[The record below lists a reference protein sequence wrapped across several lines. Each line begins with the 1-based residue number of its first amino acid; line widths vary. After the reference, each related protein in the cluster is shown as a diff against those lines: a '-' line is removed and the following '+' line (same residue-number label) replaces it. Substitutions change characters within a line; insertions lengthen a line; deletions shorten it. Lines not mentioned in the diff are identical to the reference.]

1 MFLAAS
7 LPKNGRG
14 KLANFFCLDRNAG
27 VKRYITENGVP
38 LINYFFNRGR
48 SDGFPYLSLHVSEA
62 RPSQRDER
70 KMPLRAGRNAMMPQN
85 LRYMESHEWARQEE
99 DVVTVGITDYA
110 QAEIQDIVYVEL
122 PEVGTHVTQKT
133 EFGVI
138 ESVKAAFDLYAPV
151 SGEVIA
157 VNDSLVDAPEHVNT
171 SPYDAGW
178 LIKISMTDSTELAVL
193 LDAETYRAHTEAD
206 N

>member
-1 MFLAAS
+1 MVGPPVGRWGNAPRFALRARVYLCAVVNHVYRWKDGGPTGRQMGECAS
-7 LPKNGRG
+7 
-14 KLANFFCLDRNAG
+14 
-27 VKRYITENGVP
+27 V
-38 LINYFFNRGR
+38 
-48 SDGFPYLSLHVSEA
+48 LHNQT
-62 RPSQRDER
+62 RRDER
-70 KMPLRAGRNAMMPQN
+70 KMPCETGQNAMFPQN

-99 DVVTVGITDYA
+99 DVATVGITDYA

-157 VNDSLVDAPEHVNT
+157 VNETLVDAPEHVNT
-171 SPYDAGW
+171 SPYEDGW
-178 LIKISMTDSTELAVL
+178 LIKIRMDAPVELEAL
-193 LDAETYRAHTEAD
+193 LDAETYQKQI
-206 N
+206 